1 MNQRTEH
8 IAAILRRWLERFSP
22 PANIKDN
29 PRAAQDSAD
38 ALLKVLLRFAPQSAY
53 EPWVNR
59 ALDQTEWQMKTR
71 AWPTVHEIGAV
82 CSNMRK
88 DDPRAEVEQEKADPF
103 ESAAHRIREGKP
115 VGDMWL
121 YGHHAHQ
128 IVARGRGAR
137 QDAGKAAVGRTDDRD
152 AVIGIDPKHPKRLL
166 PARHRS
172 CDPPRPTH
180 PRGRHEGARAVRA
193 AHRAGDTET
202 VGARAGPGLGQ
213 RATAHLIPIGGHD
226 MPDIAKAR
234 RIEGGG

>member
-103 ESAAHRIREGKP
+103 EAAAHRIREGKP

-128 IVARGRGAR
+128 IVARGYVSER
-137 QDAGKAAVGRTDDRD
+137 QLEPYRSSLFFAMRD
-152 AVIGIDPKHPKRLL
+152 AWGSDKALEAEAELKR
-166 PARHRS
+166 RHQD
-172 CDPPRPTH
+172 CAPTIV
-180 PRGRHEGARAVRA
+180 GNGVA
-193 AHRAGDTET
+193 A
-202 VGARAGPGLGQ
+202 
-213 RATAHLIPIGGHD
+213 
-226 MPDIAKAR
+226 
-234 RIEGGG
+234 